1 VEKEL
6 RPEHVRELR
15 DLLELAGLDGVEPSD
30 FRRYGS
36 ERRLYN
42 FHIDNLG
49 SY

>member
-1 VEKEL
+1 
-6 RPEHVRELR
+6 VREL
-15 DLLELAGLDGVEPSD
+15 LALAGIDGVDPTS

-42 FHIDNLG
+42 FHIDNLA

>member
-1 VEKEL
+1 
-6 RPEHVRELR
+6 VRELR